1 MSDFGD
7 IEPEDVYDGSGE
19 RADPL
24 QVAIRL
30 HESRRWVG
38 SGEPR
43 WEDLSDDARE
53 LAVALIRGILDW
65 LHREGTRP

>member
-1 MSDFGD
+1 MTFGD
-7 IEPEDVYDGSGE
+7 IDPSGDDAYADA

-38 SGEPR
+38 SREAP
-43 WEDLSDDARE
+43 WEELPEDARE
-53 LAVALIRGILDW
+53 LAVALIVAILEW
-65 LHREGTRP
+65 LRREGSRP